1 MAVIIKKIELKN
13 WFGYKGDY
21 EENSFEFS
29 DGVNIIVASNDIGKS
44 KLHNAFR
51 WLLTDRVILKDK
63 SNKYDFFNI
72 DLNSIKDI
80 LNYHIQTTLK
90 NEETV
95 LIGVK
100 LSFDEIIRGQSVN
113 RIVTKEIICRKD
125 VERILV
131 SNIKTKV
138 ERLQRGNIITAP
150 DTFDD
155 MIKKIIR
162 PNLLDFFLVQGEA
175 LEHLTPLKGESL
187 RTTINNLVN
196 LNVLEKKCDL
206 SIKFSKKITDLR
218 QGIESLENRTNTQA
232 QDNISRKN
240 DLENKINKI
249 VYVDLIEVQNFID
262 KAENTVDQYTSSA
275 ALTKSKQRLKNEIDS
290 FNKNINIK
298 KGEIKSEYNNFV
310 SNYINKDFWLSKIT
324 DNQEEVNNLIKF
336 NEEISDFS
344 ALRRTEL
351 DDNLNSVEQRML
363 FALERDQPRP
373 EILEQMLSDGKC
385 YVCSNDI
392 NETSEKYMREKLI
405 PYFKKELNHDDEEL
419 NRYDEVSGIY
429 KKLNGYLNK
438 FNSYNLNYF
447 QPKIENIILGETAI
461 IDLEQNLQDFI
472 SENGLV
478 EIDGSEQIELATYN
492 SALNDNFS
500 FTINKKELKQ
510 KLETYKQEFSKIK
523 NITINNSK
531 SAKLI
536 KAENL
541 EEFGK
546 VLGTLLIDVK
556 RNAYESF
563 SDDLQ
568 AITNIKWNGFSQDN
582 DNLNRQSIK
591 VDFELNS
598 SNQPDFEIKVID
610 SFGNNLK
617 NGGGASQTLR
627 QLSVIF
633 GLIEKAGGNVD
644 YPFIADAPTT
654 NMTAT
659 LSEHFFNFQL
669 ENASTQN
676 ILITKEFW
684 DDRNGTLNEHGQNI
698 LHKISKIHNAKLF
711 TITNGKSNTKLIKE
725 VKD

>member
-13 WFGYKGDY
+13 WFGYKGSY

-63 SNKYDFFNI
+63 NNKYDFFNI

-80 LNYHIQTTLK
+80 LNHHIQTALK
-90 NEETV
+90 QEETCT
-95 LIGVK
+95 IGVR
-100 LSFDEIIRGQSVN
+100 LSFEEIVRGEKFN
-113 RIVTKEIICRKD
+113 RTVTKELICKKD
-125 VERILV
+125 LERITV
-131 SNIKTKV
+131 SNAKTKV
-138 ERLQRGNIITAP
+138 EREERGNIRTAP
-150 DTFDD
+150 DSFND

-206 SIKFSKKITDLR
+206 SIKFSKKMTELR
-218 QGIESLENRTNTQA
+218 QGIESFENRTNTQA
-232 QDNISRKN
+232 HNNVFKKN
-240 DLENKINKI
+240 ELENKISKI
-249 VYVDLIEVQNFID
+249 ENVDLLEVQNFID
-262 KAENTVDQYTSSA
+262 EAEAIENQFATQA
-275 ALTKSKQRLKNEIDS
+275 ALIISRQELKNQIDK
-290 FNKNINIK
+290 FNKNINTK
-298 KGEIKSEYNNFV
+298 KGEIKSEYNYFV

-324 DNQEEVNNLIKF
+324 DNLQETSNLIKF
-336 NEEISDFS
+336 NQEISDFS

-351 DDNLNSVEQRML
+351 DDKLSPLEQKML

-373 EILEQMLSDGKC
+373 EILDQMIVLGKC

-392 NETSEKYMREKLI
+392 NETSIKYMREKLI
-405 PYFKKELNHDDEEL
+405 PYFKKELNHDDDEL
-419 NRYDEVSGIY
+419 NKYDEVSGIY

-438 FNSYNLNYF
+438 FNSYNSNYF
-447 QPKIENIILGETAI
+447 QPKIENIIIEETAI

-472 SENGLV
+472 SENGLI
-478 EIDGSEQIELATYN
+478 EIDGSEQIDLATYN
-492 SALNDNFS
+492 SSLKDKVS
-500 FTINKKELKQ
+500 FTNNKKELEQ
-510 KLETYKQEFSKIK
+510 KLLIYKQELSRIT
-523 NITINNSK
+523 NITFNNSK
-531 SAKLI
+531 SAKLL
-536 KAENL
+536 KAEDL

-546 VLGTLLIDVK
+546 VIGKELIDVK
-556 RNAYESF
+556 RNAYETF
-563 SDDLQ
+563 SNDLQ
-568 AITNIKWNGFSQDN
+568 TITNIKWKAFSEDN
-582 DNLNRQSIK
+582 KDLNEQSIK
-591 VDFELNS
+591 VDFELNN

-610 SFGNNLK
+610 QFKNNLRQ
-617 NGGGASQTLR
+617 GGGASQTLR

-684 DDRNGTLNEHGQNI
+684 DDRNGTLNEHGKNI
-698 LHKISKIHNAKLF
+698 LHRVSETPNAKLF
-711 TITNGKSNTKLIKE
+711 TITNGVSNTKLITE

>member
-13 WFGYKGDY
+13 WFGYKGNY

-80 LNYHIQTTLK
+80 LNHHIQTTLK
-90 NEETV
+90 NDETSI
-95 LIGVK
+95 IGVR
-100 LSFDEIIRGQSVN
+100 LSFEEIIRGEKSN
-113 RIVTKEIICRKD
+113 RIVTKELICKKD
-125 VERILV
+125 LERITV
-131 SNIKTKV
+131 SNAKTKV
-138 ERLQRGNIITAP
+138 EREERGNIKTAP

-206 SIKFSKKITDLR
+206 SIKFSKKMTELR

-232 QDNISRKN
+232 QNNISRKN
-240 DLENKINKI
+240 DLENKISKI
-249 VYVDLIEVQNFID
+249 EDVDLIEVQNFID
-262 KAENTVDQYTSSA
+262 EAEAIVNQFATQA
-275 ALTKSKQRLKNEIDS
+275 ALIISRQGLKNKVDK
-290 FNKNINIK
+290 FNMNINTK

-310 SNYINKDFWLSKIT
+310 TNYINKDFWLSKIT

-351 DDNLNSVEQRML
+351 DDNLSSVEQRML

-419 NRYDEVSGIY
+419 NKYDEVSGIY

-461 IDLEQNLQDFI
+461 IDLEQDLQDFI

-492 SALNDNFS
+492 SALNDKLS
-500 FTINKKELKQ
+500 FTNNKKELEQ
-510 KLETYKQEFSKIK
+510 KLLTYRQELSRIT
-523 NITINNSK
+523 NITLNNTK
-531 SAKLI
+531 SAKLL

-546 VLGTLLIDVK
+546 VVGKELINVK

-563 SDDLQ
+563 SNDLET
-568 AITNIKWNGFSQDN
+568 ITNIKWKAFSEDN
-582 DNLNRQSIK
+582 KDLNEQSIK
-591 VDFELNS
+591 VDFELNN

-610 SFGNNLK
+610 KFRNNLRQ
-617 NGGGASQTLR
+617 GGGASQTLR

-698 LHKISKIHNAKLF
+698 LHKVSKTPNAKLF
-711 TITNGKSNTKLIKE
+711 TITNGNSNTKLIKE